1 LIAFTKADSIMTPTM
16 PHSIRRP
23 QSPICSRSV
32 VRSFTGVAALLLALA
47 LGTGPSHAKGK
58 AEHVVVVVWDGMRPD
73 FITPQFCPTLY
84 SLATN
89 GTFFRRNH
97 PVYVS
102 TTQVNGAALATGSNP
117 AQNGIQANT
126 DFRPELSFLSSFG
139 TEGLDAVRRG
149 DLLTEGHYLTTL
161 TLAETLQRA
170 GIPTIIAGAKPVALF
185 HDRSPKRE
193 SEAAKKSVT
202 LFEGKTLPRSVAES
216 LSKVNDDKPFPPTIT
231 YPNTGQDNWTTRSLV
246 RALWKNG
253 VPKYTLLWLSEP
265 DKTQHDSGVGS
276 TNALVAIESS
286 DKNLAEVIKTLKE
299 KGVYE
304 KTDIFVVSDHGF
316 GTITAGPE
324 IADILKKQKFA
335 GGKKLEDPEPGD
347 VMVVGLGGSSVF
359 YVIERDEAVTR
370 RLVEFLQTTDFTGVI
385 FSRLPFEG
393 TFPLESVG
401 YSSTNSNAPDVLIS
415 MRWTSNRN
423 DYGAPGTLISA
434 GGTRGKGTHGS
445 LSRYDM
451 NNTLVASGPDIK
463 KGLISDVPSGNID
476 LAPTVLW
483 LLGVQQIKPM
493 NGRVL
498 HEALV
503 PSKEPPPKVN
513 VKRLEATR
521 DLGLFR
527 WRQYL
532 QFSEVNGTYY
542 FDEGNGE
549 PVNRATSSDE

>member
-1 LIAFTKADSIMTPTM
+1 MKLPTAFALLAGLALFP
-16 PHSIRRP
+16 P
-23 QSPICSRSV
+23 
-32 VRSFTGVAALLLALA
+32 VAAQAA
-47 LGTGPSHAKGK
+47 PVPNGR
-58 AEHVVVVVWDGMRPD
+58 AEHIVVVVWDGMRPD
-73 FITPQFCPTLY
+73 FITPQYCPTLY

-97 PVYVS
+97 PVFVS
-102 TTQVNGAALATGSNP
+102 TTQVNGAALATGSDP
-117 AQNGIQANT
+117 GRNGIQANT

-149 DLLTEGHYLTTL
+149 DLLSDGQYLTTV

-170 GIPTIIAGAKPVALF
+170 GIPTVIAGAKPVALF
-185 HDRSPKRE
+185 HDRSARRE

-202 LFEGKTLPRSVAES
+202 LFEGKTLPRSVGEA
-216 LSKVNDDKPFPPTIT
+216 LPKVNDDKPFPPTIT
-231 YPNTGQDNWTTRSLV
+231 HPNTPQDNWTTRSLL
-246 RALWKNG
+246 RSLWKDG

-276 TNALVAIESS
+276 SNALLAIESS
-286 DKNLAEVIKTLKE
+286 DKNLADVIKTLRE

-316 GTITAGPE
+316 STITAGPE

-347 VMVVGLGGSSVF
+347 VMVVGLGGSAVF
-359 YVIERDEAVTR
+359 YVIDRDETVTR
-370 RLVEFLQTTDFTGVI
+370 RLVDFLQTADFTGVI
-385 FSRLPFEG
+385 FSRLPLEG

-415 MRWTSNRN
+415 MRWTTNRN
-423 DYGAPGTLISA
+423 DYGVPGTVVSA

-451 NNTLVASGPDIK
+451 NNTLVAAGPDIK

-483 LLGVQQIKPM
+483 LLGVDQIKPM

-503 PSKEPPPKVN
+503 PSKVPPPKVN
-513 VKRLEATR
+513 VQRIEASR
-521 DLGLFR
+521 DIGLFR
-527 WRQYL
+527 WQQYL
-532 QFSEVNGTYY
+532 QFSEVNGTRY
-542 FDEGNGE
+542 FDEGGGE
-549 PVNRATSSDE
+549 PLPK

>member
-1 LIAFTKADSIMTPTM
+1 MKLPPLAARLVCGALILSTIAE
-16 PHSIRRP
+16 
-23 QSPICSRSV
+23 
-32 VRSFTGVAALLLALA
+32 AA
-47 LGTGPSHAKGK
+47 PVSNGK
-58 AEHVVVVVWDGMRPD
+58 AEHIIVLVWDGMRPD
-73 FITPQFCPTLY
+73 FITQQHCPTLY

-97 PVYVS
+97 PVFVS

-117 AQNGIQANT
+117 GRNGIQANT

-149 DLLTEGHYLTTL
+149 DLLTDGHYLTTM
-161 TLAETLQRA
+161 TLAETLHRA
-170 GIPTIIAGAKPVALF
+170 GIPTVIAGSKPVALF
-185 HDRSPKRE
+185 HDRSARRE
-193 SEAAKKSVT
+193 SEAAKQSVT
-202 LFEGKTLPRSVAES
+202 LFEGKTIPRSAGEA
-216 LSKVNDDKPFPPTIT
+216 LPKVNDDKAWPTNIT
-231 YPNTGQDNWTTRSLV
+231 HPNTAQDGWTTRSLL
-246 RALWKNG
+246 RSLWKNG

-265 DKTQHDSGVGS
+265 DKSQHDSGVGS
-276 TNALVAIESS
+276 SNARLAIESS
-286 DKNLAEVIKTLKE
+286 DKNLAEVIKTLRE

-316 GTITAGPE
+316 STITAGPE

-347 VMVVGLGGSSVF
+347 VMVVGLGGSAVF
-359 YVIERDEAVTR
+359 YVIDRDEVVIR
-370 RLVEFLQTTDFTGVI
+370 RLVDFLQTADFTGVI
-385 FSRLPFEG
+385 FSRLPLEG

-415 MRWTSNRN
+415 MRWTTNRN
-423 DYGAPGTLISA
+423 DYGAPGTVVSA

-451 NNTLVASGPDIK
+451 NNTLVAAGPDFK

-483 LLGVQQIKPM
+483 LLGVEPVKRM
-493 NGRVL
+493 DGRVL

-503 PSKEPPPKVN
+503 TSKARAPKVN
-513 VKRLEATR
+513 VKKIEASR
-521 DLGLFR
+521 DIGLFR
-527 WRQYL
+527 WQQYL
-532 QFSEVNGTYY
+532 QFSEVNGTFY
-542 FDEGNGE
+542 FDEGSGE
-549 PVNRATSSDE
+549 PLPK